1 MYVFCYKYDPTCE
14 KYLSKTFA
22 DPRGCRGVAQ
32 YGSLGNICSVCFTIS
47 VLY

>member
-32 YGSLGNICSVCFTIS
+32 TRDRTRDL
-47 VLY
+47 